1 MRFIG
6 LLLHTRVLGAGVP
19 PVPPLTTLLL
29 PKILILAA
37 VARMVAGGGR
47 GEG

>member
-19 PVPPLTTLLL
+19 MLAGLLL
-29 PKILILAA
+29 LLAKILILAA
-37 VARMVAGGGR
+37 IARVVPGGGR
-47 GEG
+47 GER